1 MCSNLSKQEDEFSH
15 AIEQVLTE
23 FIEEN
28 LDKRHTLAYATKIE
42 CSKKKAV
49 YQVIPEFWLRKIF
62 PGYIYANINTP
73 EKRFTMMSNQK
84 GISNLPDESME
95 ILKKTILG
103 RYNTR
108 HVNCTHAMLFITC
121 AMLSFYS
128 IISYHLKIITMTV
141 SLKSLLIK

>member
-1 MCSNLSKQEDEFSH
+1 MQTWYGNIDIDAVFDHYKVKTYTCSNLFKQEDECSH
-15 AIEQVLTE
+15 AIEQALTE

-49 YQVIPEFWLRKIF
+49 YQIILEFWLRKIF

-95 ILKKTILG
+95 ILKKK
-103 RYNTR
+103 
-108 HVNCTHAMLFITC
+108 HPW
-121 AMLSFYS
+121 
-128 IISYHLKIITMTV
+128 
-141 SLKSLLIK
+141 SLPH